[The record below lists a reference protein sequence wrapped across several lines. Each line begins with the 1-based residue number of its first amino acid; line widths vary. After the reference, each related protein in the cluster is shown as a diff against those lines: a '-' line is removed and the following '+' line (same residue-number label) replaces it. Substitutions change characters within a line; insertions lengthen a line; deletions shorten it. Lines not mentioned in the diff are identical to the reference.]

1 MHQEDFWFR
10 FRRSFHELFY
20 GERASVRVFSR
31 LVLLT
36 FIAGFVVT
44 VGPTVA
50 DVLTPEEPG
59 PVSTY
64 VEPTPEPTSEAT
76 SEPTSE
82 PTPEASDSAP
92 GSAEPT
98 PEASASG
105 SAEPTPEASASGS
118 AEPIPDYSLAPVG
131 SAEPTADYSVSP
143 KKSDTPTVMPT
154 IEADRALNP
163 QPKYLLRV
171 SRSIAIDPRANSYF
185 LPSIYISGARY
196 TLACING
203 NGVNFDLSN
212 KRISN
217 NSFDTRTVMVAGD
230 GTSNL
235 LISGQTEGVL
245 SVINAGGGLFAFTN
259 SGGLRDR
266 SASISLTA
274 TNKNTIDPTFCSA
287 AAPANT
293 AIFTFRALGLQVDT
307 KKGSGK
313 LK

>member
-36 FIAGFVVT
+36 FIAGFVAT

-76 SEPTSE
+76 SEPT
-82 PTPEASDSAP
+82 PEASDSAP

-105 SAEPTPEASASGS
+105 SAEPTPE
-118 AEPIPDYSLAPVG
+118 YSLAPV
-131 SAEPTADYSVSP
+131 
-143 KKSDTPTVMPT
+143 KSDTPTVMPT

-163 QPKYLLRV
+163 QPKYLLKV
-171 SRSIAIDPRANSYF
+171 PRSIAIDPRANSYF

-287 AAPANT
+287 ATPANT
-293 AIFTFRALGLQVDT
+293 AIFTFRALGLQVNT

>member
-36 FIAGFVVT
+36 FIAGFVAT

-76 SEPTSE
+76 SEPT
-82 PTPEASDSAP
+82 PEASDSAP

-98 PEASASG
+98 LEASASG
-105 SAEPTPEASASGS
+105 SAEPTREASASAS
-118 AEPIPDYSLAPVG
+118 AEPTPDYSLAPV
-131 SAEPTADYSVSP
+131 
-143 KKSDTPTVMPT
+143 KSDTPTVMPT

-163 QPKYLLRV
+163 QPKYLLKV
-171 SRSIAIDPRANSYF
+171 PRSIAIDPRANSYF

>member
-36 FIAGFVVT
+36 FIAGFVAT

-76 SEPTSE
+76 SEPT
-82 PTPEASDSAP
+82 PEASDSAP

-98 PEASASG
+98 PEASP
-105 SAEPTPEASASGS
+105 SAT
-118 AEPIPDYSLAPVG
+118 G

-163 QPKYLLRV
+163 QPKYLLKV
-171 SRSIAIDPRANSYF
+171 PRSIAIDPRANSYF

>member
-36 FIAGFVVT
+36 FIAGFVAT

-76 SEPTSE
+76 SEPT
-82 PTPEASDSAP
+82 PEASDSAP

-98 PEASASG
+98 PE
-105 SAEPTPEASASGS
+105 
-118 AEPIPDYSLAPVG
+118 YSLAPV
-131 SAEPTADYSVSP
+131 
-143 KKSDTPTVMPT
+143 KSDTPTVMPT

-163 QPKYLLRV
+163 QPKYLLKV
-171 SRSIAIDPRANSYF
+171 PRSIAIDPRANSYF

>member
-36 FIAGFVVT
+36 FIAGFVAT

-76 SEPTSE
+76 SEPT
-82 PTPEASDSAP
+82 PEASDSAP

-105 SAEPTPEASASGS
+105 SAEPTREASASAS
-118 AEPIPDYSLAPVG
+118 AEPTPDYSLAPV
-131 SAEPTADYSVSP
+131 
-143 KKSDTPTVMPT
+143 KSDTPTVMPT

-163 QPKYLLRV
+163 QPKYLLKV
-171 SRSIAIDPRANSYF
+171 PRSIAIDPRANSYF

>member
-36 FIAGFVVT
+36 FIAGFVAT

-64 VEPTPEPTSEAT
+64 VEPTPEPTSEA
-76 SEPTSE
+76 TSE

-118 AEPIPDYSLAPVG
+118 AEPIPDYSLAPV
-131 SAEPTADYSVSP
+131 
-143 KKSDTPTVMPT
+143 KSDTPTVMPT

-163 QPKYLLRV
+163 QPKYLLKV
-171 SRSIAIDPRANSYF
+171 PRSIAIDPRANSYF